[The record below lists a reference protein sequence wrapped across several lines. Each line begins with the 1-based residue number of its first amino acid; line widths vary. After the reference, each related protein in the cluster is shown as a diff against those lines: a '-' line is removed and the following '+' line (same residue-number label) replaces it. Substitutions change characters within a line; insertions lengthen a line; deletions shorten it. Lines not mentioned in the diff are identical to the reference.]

1 MKIRSYCC
9 VQVRDHPNAID
20 LREVFMK
27 AACTQLNLDGV
38 QCPVT
43 CNSNCYP
50 CTDSPTSTPTA
61 TPTSTPTATP
71 TNEPTEAPTV
81 VVPTEAP
88 TSDPTEPVVVP
99 TTVVVPTE
107 PPTTPTFP
115 PEKMVECKSTGDP
128 HFTSFTGKRFDFQQP
143 GEFQLFESTASN
155 LVVHTYHCP
164 WIKKY
169 VGAVSNIAVA
179 VKVANYTIQISSKQL
194 TICTSSSDCKE
205 KAEGDHELTGGVTVS
220 HKNNKFVIR
229 GPPTITGQ
237 RGEVRGYKKNYG
249 EDKMPSGFFYNL
261 YGLLPESSA
270 VAVTG
275 LCKSEDTCPKM
286 YEANPVVSAAESFFT
301 EKALDDMNEMCFGK
315 CKDGNRPDK
324 TGGCTKIKDK
334 CELEACDNPEKLKT
348 CHCKENNAT
357 VADAK
362 TACAASACGEDT
374 DACELDFCMSGGDPD
389 VAVTYEGMKVNVC
402 EVACAKC
409 KDTGGTCS
417 SCTESASCKPTCT
430 HPAGARTTN
439 ANGCDS
445 IRDKAECCSSYDGRP
460 AWASNCVPGDWA
472 PAAPALWSQVGDDK
486 SKCKDKPTQKTS
498 EQILVANQDE
508 CQAKAVKANV
518 EWYSFRQNAE
528 DGKHKCTHSKSCAQF
543 TTGAT
548 NDWQRFNF
556 NAPKKVDDTQLWS
569 QVGDDKTKCADNVP
583 AQETSEKKKVAN
595 RDECQ
600 ADAVKAEVEWYSF
613 RESNGQCTHSKS
625 CEKVKTTG
633 TNMWRIFNSK

>member
-1 MKIRSYCC
+1 
-9 VQVRDHPNAID
+9 
-20 LREVFMK
+20 
-27 AACTQLNLDGV
+27 
-38 QCPVT
+38 
-43 CNSNCYP
+43 
-50 CTDSPTSTPTA
+50 
-61 TPTSTPTATP
+61 
-71 TNEPTEAPTV
+71 
-81 VVPTEAP
+81 
-88 TSDPTEPVVVP
+88 
-99 TTVVVPTE
+99 
-107 PPTTPTFP
+107 
-115 PEKMVECKSTGDP
+115 MVECKSTGDP

-374 DACELDFCMSGGDPD
+374 DACELDFCMSGGDAD

-417 SCTESASCKPTCT
+417 SCTGSPSCTPTCT

-472 PAAPALWSQVGDDK
+472 PSAPALWSQVGDDK
-486 SKCKDKPTQKTS
+486 SKCKDNVPAQKTS

-600 ADAVKAEVEWYSF
+600 ADAVKANVEWYSF